1 MKNVK
6 LFQQNVKVVINGV
19 VNFVK
24 IGLMVLLLM
33 ENNYMFRHQFIVMN
47 IVVIMI
53 KKYSFNIS
61 FMKENKE

>member
-33 ENNYMFRHQFIVMN
+33 ENNYMFRHQFIVIN